1 MQCRV
6 GLVERMMVRWNRRV
20 VMVAKTKRC
29 AIEER
34 RLGNDLSPLSSEP
47 SGELH
52 VLGLDGNS
60 LGVNGTEVGIYIE
73 GEGREI
79 TLAIEIEKRWELKPD
94 VPSNKLTR

>member
-6 GLVERMMVRWNRRV
+6 RLIERMVMSWYRKV

-34 RLGNDLSPLSSEP
+34 QLGDDLSPLSSEP

-60 LGVNGTEVGIYIE
+60 LGVNGTQVGVYIE
-73 GEGREI
+73 GEGEEI
-79 TLAIEIEKRWELKPD
+79 ALAIEIEKRWELKPD
-94 VPSNKLTR
+94 APSNKLTR